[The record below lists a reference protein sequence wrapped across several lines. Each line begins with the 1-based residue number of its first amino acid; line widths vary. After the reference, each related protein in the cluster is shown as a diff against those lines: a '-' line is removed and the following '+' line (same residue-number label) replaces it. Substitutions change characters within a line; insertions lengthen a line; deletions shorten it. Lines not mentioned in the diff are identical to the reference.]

1 MSGDVRQHRT
11 ELDEAECAV
20 DDRDARVLHWRAE
33 RLIAAGYDGETALLL
48 AFDTTV
54 DLHQAIDLV
63 ERGCPVV
70 TAVRILT

>member
-1 MSGDVRQHRT
+1 MSGDLRQFGP
-11 ELDEAECAV
+11 ELDEAECPV

-54 DLHQAIDLV
+54 DLHQATDLV
-63 ERGCPVV
+63 ERGCPVA

>member
-1 MSGDVRQHRT
+1 MSGDLRQYGRSST
-11 ELDEAECAV
+11 RSNAPV

-54 DLHQAIDLV
+54 DLHQAADLV
-63 ERGCPVV
+63 ERGCPVA

>member
-1 MSGDVRQHRT
+1 MSGDLRQYRT
-11 ELDEAECAV
+11 ELEEVECPV
-20 DDRDARVLHWRAE
+20 EDRDARVLRWRAE
-33 RLIAAGYDGETALLL
+33 RLIAAGYDGESALVL

-63 ERGCPVV
+63 ERGCPVA